1 MNIEDIL
8 NKGLTTTPFHAII
21 KKTKEVSIM
30 QLVLEELVYWQ
41 ITNNIRDS
49 WAHEDDEDVEVY
61 QSKSLDIIC
70 VKRDAEGNIVD
81 AWME

>member
-1 MNIEDIL
+1 
-8 NKGLTTTPFHAII
+8 
-21 KKTKEVSIM
+21 M
-30 QLVLEELVYWQ
+30 QYALEELVYWQ

-49 WAHEDDEDVEVY
+49 WIDEDDENVEVY

>member
-1 MNIEDIL
+1 
-8 NKGLTTTPFHAII
+8 
-21 KKTKEVSIM
+21 M
-30 QLVLEELVYWQ
+30 QLVLEELIYWQ

-49 WAHEDDEDVEVY
+49 WAHEDEEDVEVY

-70 VKRDAEGNIVD
+70 VKRDTEGNIVD

>member
-1 MNIEDIL
+1 MQYALKE
-8 NKGLTTTPFHAII
+8 LT
-21 KKTKEVSIM
+21 
-30 QLVLEELVYWQ
+30 YWQ
-41 ITNNIRDS
+41 ATNNIRNT
-49 WAHEDDEDVEVY
+49 WIHEDYDDVEVY